1 MIPRQIRPTVVT
13 TARDAIVV
21 RLREA
26 RGEVRFD
33 VMRLLRRC
41 ADSGGSALFLLSNLR
56 PSIRIN
62 GDIVVLDD
70 EEALGSGDIQTALID
85 FIPED
90 NLDAEATTYAR
101 DIADVGRVRC
111 RAMRDRR
118 GPGVIFTMMPATAVA
133 STRVTLQPRITGL
146 CNEAEGVVI
155 VCGARASGKSTLV
168 AALIGHMIE
177 SRRDYVI
184 ALEERIQ
191 LLHESEE
198 SLVSQR
204 EVAAAQMA
212 AAIHAA
218 LCEEPGVLVVD
229 ELRSVEDARGALEAA
244 TGGRLVICVLTAPDP
259 VAALEQVVDMFTA
272 EERPQICRA
281 LATAL
286 RGVVAQRLVRRV
298 REGRSP
304 ARAVLLSSPG
314 VSALVAAGR
323 LADLKAS
330 VESL

>member
-1 MIPRQIRPTVVT
+1 MIPRQTKLMAT
-13 TARDAIVV
+13 SSRDALVV

-56 PSIRIN
+56 PSIRIS
-62 GDIVVLDD
+62 GDMVVLD
-70 EEALGSGDIQTALID
+70 EEAVVGTADIQTALLD

-90 NLDAEATTYAR
+90 ILDGEATTYAR

-118 GPGVIFTMMPATAVA
+118 GPGVIFTMLPATAVA
-133 STRVTLQPRITGL
+133 STRLELQPRITAL
-146 CNEAEGVVI
+146 CDGAQGVVI
-155 VCGARASGKSTLV
+155 VCGARAAGKSTLV
-168 AALIGHMIE
+168 AALVEHMIA

-184 ALEERIQ
+184 ALEEQIQ

-204 EVAAAQMA
+204 EVAAAQMG
-212 AAIHAA
+212 AAIRAA
-218 LCEEPGVLVVD
+218 LCEEPDVLVVD
-229 ELRSVEDARGALEAA
+229 ELRSAEDARGALDAA
-244 TGGRLVICVLTAPDP
+244 AGRLVICVFTAPDP
-259 VAALEQVVDMFTA
+259 VAAIEQIADLFTS
-272 EERPQICRA
+272 EERPRICRA

-304 ARAVLLSSPG
+304 ARAMLLNAPG
-314 VSALVAAGR
+314 VSALLAAGR

-330 VESL
+330 VESI

>member
-1 MIPRQIRPTVVT
+1 MVT
-13 TARDAIVV
+13 PARDAIVV
-21 RLREA
+21 RLSES

-62 GDIVVLDD
+62 GDIVMLDD
-70 EEALGSGDIQTALID
+70 EAVLGSGDIQTAVLD

-90 NLDAEATTYAR
+90 NLDGEATTYAR

-133 STRVTLQPRITGL
+133 STRLTLQPRITGL
-146 CNEAEGVVI
+146 CDEAQGVVI

-168 AALIGHMIE
+168 AALVGHMIE

-184 ALEERIQ
+184 ALEEAVQ

-204 EVAAAQMA
+204 EVAAAQMP
-212 AAIHAA
+212 AAIQAA
-218 LCEEPGVLVVD
+218 LCEGPDVLVID
-229 ELRSVEDARGALEAA
+229 ELRSMADVRGALDAA
-244 TGGRLVICVLTAPDP
+244 TGGRL
-259 VAALEQVVDMFTA
+259 
-272 EERPQICRA
+272 
-281 LATAL
+281 
-286 RGVVAQRLVRRV
+286 
-298 REGRSP
+298 
-304 ARAVLLSSPG
+304 
-314 VSALVAAGR
+314 
-323 LADLKAS
+323 
-330 VESL
+330 